1 MTYDRG
7 LLHLCQ
13 VLCSY
18 SGDDLSGHCVVQQ
31 ICKNLFRVDRGNMRL
46 RNVGIVMNFT
56 VSQPK
61 TLSFENSSLITYLND
76 SMEQRPS

>member
-18 SGDDLSGHCVVQQ
+18 SGDDLSG
-31 ICKNLFRVDRGNMRL
+31 GNMRL